1 GFSDSEDA
9 AIIQRARA
17 KQLKKKGIDPKATKA
32 TKKPKDKEVTSE
44 EPNAE
49 DQIEEKA
56 VKSPSGTKSP
66 KVAEKPVKNGVSE
79 VGGHAVGT
87 STEVQSKKERRSLNK
102 AGKKAKASPK
112 AK

>member
-1 GFSDSEDA
+1 
-9 AIIQRARA
+9 
-17 KQLKKKGIDPKATKA
+17 
-32 TKKPKDKEVTSE
+32 
-44 EPNAE
+44 E